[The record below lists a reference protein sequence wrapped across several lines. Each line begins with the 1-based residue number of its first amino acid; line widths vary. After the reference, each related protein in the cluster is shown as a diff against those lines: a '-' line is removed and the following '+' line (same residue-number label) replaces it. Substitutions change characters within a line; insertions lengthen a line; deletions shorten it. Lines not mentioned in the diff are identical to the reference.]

1 MDRLYECDKANK
13 TKLEQILNENPYD
26 KDSFAVVGYILK
38 DGKDYGFE
46 GKMLLYISA
55 NEEFIRKADE
65 RLKDVAV
72 PVPEEKAR
80 PVIERIKSEES
91 SAEQGFGAIFG

>member
-1 MDRLYECDKANK
+1 
-13 TKLEQILNENPYD
+13 
-26 KDSFAVVGYILK
+26 
-38 DGKDYGFE
+38 
-46 GKMLLYISA
+46 MLLYISA